1 MQDFVDDNFVF
12 WMGTLLFA
20 EGYNASSLLRAS
32 GFPYLAVIT
41 TIDNQTTVCDAHEGL
56 VCVCVCVCVCEGGG
70 GGGGEGDGDGLGRV
84 RGG

>member
-1 MQDFVDDNFVF
+1 MHTNSCQVMQDFVDDNFVF
-12 WMGTLLFA
+12 WTGTLLFA

-56 VCVCVCVCVCEGGG
+56 VCVCVCVCA
-70 GGGGEGDGDGLGRV
+70 
-84 RGG
+84 